1 MYQHAKY
8 TDLKNALQN
17 NKFKNFCVN
26 KITKK
31 SPKPNKKKKNSDND
45 LEIPNIRRKESRS
58 VFQHTRLLQ
67 NL

>member
-17 NKFKNFCVN
+17 NKLKNFCVN

-31 SPKPNKKKKNSDND
+31 SPKPNKKKKFS
-45 LEIPNIRRKESRS
+45 
-58 VFQHTRLLQ
+58 
-67 NL
+67 

>member
-8 TDLKNALQN
+8 TDLKNAIQN

-31 SPKPNKKKKNSDND
+31 SPKPNKKKKK
-45 LEIPNIRRKESRS
+45 IQIMI
-58 VFQHTRLLQ
+58 
-67 NL
+67 